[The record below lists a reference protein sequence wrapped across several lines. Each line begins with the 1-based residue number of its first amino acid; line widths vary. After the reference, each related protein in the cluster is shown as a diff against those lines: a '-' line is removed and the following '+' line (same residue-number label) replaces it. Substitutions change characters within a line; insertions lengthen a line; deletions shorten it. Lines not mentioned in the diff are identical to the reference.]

1 MNRPDAN
8 PTAARAT
15 TAAQIVRGRA
25 DCGDM
30 EPFSE
35 YPYPNSKIVMA
46 LFWTAMAFG
55 AFCIFA
61 ILAALAILLIPY
73 HVFIPSGYDYRDD
86 PETDAEFAFCRAY
99 EHGFANPDLA
109 IAEYA
114 KAIALANAD
123 PRHSYDVRTPI
134 TGDSTYGAGMLASA
148 AHSNRGVLHFETG
161 NRRAALADFDSAIE
175 IDPRMRMAYENRGI
189 VHVANGD
196 YDAATADYDKA
207 ISFSENRRLSRYAG
221 AYLGR
226 AAARALAGNREAALD
241 DYDKAISLGGG
252 GYGFS
257 DLNDLTEN
265 FPNGLWS
272 VTQGGPRGNL
282 CPDDY

>member
-1 MNRPDAN
+1 M
-8 PTAARAT
+8 AAKT
-15 TAAQIVRGRA
+15 VHGRA

-46 LFWTAMAFG
+46 IFWTAMAFG
-55 AFCIFA
+55 AFCVFA

-99 EHGFANPDLA
+99 EHGLANPSLA

-114 KAIALANAD
+114 KAIDLANAD

-134 TGDSTYGAGMLASA
+134 IGDSPYGEGILAA
-148 AHSNRGVLHFETG
+148 VAHSNRGVSHFAMG
-161 NRRAALADFDSAIE
+161 NNQAALADFDSAIE

-189 VHVANGD
+189 VHIANGD
-196 YDAATADYDKA
+196 YEAATADYDKA
-207 ISFSENRRLSRYAG
+207 ISFSGNRRLSYYEH

-226 AAARALAGNREAALD
+226 AAAHALSGNIDEALD
-241 DYDKAISLGGG
+241 DYEVANSLGGG

-265 FPNGLWS
+265 FPNGLGS
-272 VTQGGPRGNL
+272 ITRGGPRGNL
-282 CPDDY
+282 CPDGY

>member
-1 MNRPDAN
+1 MA
-8 PTAARAT
+8 
-15 TAAQIVRGRA
+15 
-25 DCGDM
+25 
-30 EPFSE
+30 PFME

-46 LFWTAMAFG
+46 IFWTAMAFG
-55 AFCIFA
+55 AFCILA
-61 ILAALAILLIPY
+61 ILAVFAILLIPY
-73 HVFIPSGYDYRDD
+73 HVFIPSGYDYRDE

-99 EHGFANPDLA
+99 EHEFANPDLA

-134 TGDSTYGAGMLASA
+134 IGDSSYGEGILAASA
-148 AHSNRGVLHFETG
+148 YSNRGVLHFKTG

-175 IDPRMRMAYENRGI
+175 IDPKMRMAYENRGI

-207 ISFSENRRLSRYAG
+207 ISFAGYRRLSRYAR

-226 AAARALAGNREAALD
+226 AAARALSGNREAALD
-241 DYDKAISLGGG
+241 DYEMAISLGGG

-265 FPNGLWS
+265 FPNRLGS
-272 VTQGGPRGNL
+272 VTRGGPRGNL